1 MIEFR
6 KNFKRRKLMKKI
18 LNIISFL
25 VISMTALSLAIDGN
39 MVVDNIGNKIEMKEY
54 KKIIVIDPA
63 AVEIIYLLGREEN
76 IEAIADTSTTK
87 IWPAEKTSKLP
98 SIGNITKPSIEKIV
112 YHQPDLVILN
122 PMIAG
127 FSDVLTER
135 KIPYLVN
142 SASNFDEILNSV
154 RVYGALT
161 GDKEKGETVAREYK
175 NKLTDLKEDIQKNPL
190 NLKGA
195 FLFSTSPMMA
205 FNSKSLPGEI
215 FRLLGIENI
224 ADNLPGGRPIIS
236 PEFIVATN
244 PDVLL
249 GAMNISRK
257 EDILNSNPIV
267 KETTAGKTGN
277 IAIVESDRIL
287 RPTPRII
294 EAVEELYRELSR
306 ES

>member
-1 MIEFR
+1 
-6 KNFKRRKLMKKI
+6 MKKI
-18 LNIISFL
+18 ILLLEMFILS
-25 VISMTALSLAIDGN
+25 VCAMALSIDGD
-39 MVVDNIGNKIEMKEY
+39 MVVDNMGNKVEMKEY
-54 KKIIVIDPA
+54 KKMIVIDPA

-98 SIGNITKPSIEKIV
+98 SIGNITKPSIEKVV

-122 PMIAG
+122 PMVAG
-127 FSDVLTER
+127 FSKVLTER
-135 KIPYLVN
+135 NIPYLVN

-154 RVYGALT
+154 RVYGVLT
-161 GDKEKGETVAREYK
+161 GNKGKGETVAREYEG
-175 NKLTDLKEDIQKNPL
+175 KLADLKGDIQKNPL

-205 FNSKSLPGEI
+205 FNSKSLPGEV

-236 PEFIVATN
+236 SEFIVATN

-267 KETTAGKTGN
+267 KETKAGKTGN

-294 EAVEELYRELSR
+294 EAVEDLYRELSGK
-306 ES
+306 S